1 MQENKTYT
9 NRSDFMTK
17 TIPLTT
23 NAEVSVALVGDGN
36 HVKVENRG
44 NGIVYASKYSGIIAG
59 ADNVLAIDSGVT
71 KLLTDVCSYSI
82 QDSVGAYRGTVY
94 LLADSDTSVEMTT
107 TNNSNFKFV
116 KKGGDGF
123 TPIVSSDK
131 FICECNQLNYVVD
144 SYTEIVNIVAQPVDC
159 ICAVGDSVTLKV
171 VATGNE
177 LVYQWQKQY
186 TLGDI
191 INKWK
196 NMDGKTSNTLSFE
209 VKSTAFR
216 VGMQFRCVV
225 TDKYGNQ
232 MISNSVKLIEK
243 EEL

>member
-1 MQENKTYT
+1 MI
-9 NRSDFMTK
+9 K
-17 TIPLTT
+17 TINLKANEETQID
-23 NAEVSVALVGDGN
+23 VVGGT
-36 HVKVENRG
+36 HVKIKNLGDSTVYVSKHS
-44 NGIVYASKYSGIIAG
+44 GIVAS
-59 ADNVLAIDSGVT
+59 ADNVKSVQGNTTDILVDVATYSSKENIFDYYGTIYALAESN
-71 KLLTDVCSYSI
+71 CSI
-82 QDSVGAYRGTVY
+82 E
-94 LLADSDTSVEMTT
+94 LET
-107 TNNSNFKFV
+107 TNNSNFKQIV
-116 KKGGDGF
+116 KGGDGF
-123 TPIVSSDK
+123 TSVVSSDK

-159 ICAVGDSVTLKV
+159 ICAVGDAVTLKV

-196 NMDGKTSNTLSFE
+196 NIDGETSNTLSFE
-209 VKSTAFR
+209 VKSTVFR